1 LADPRRFE
9 LMARLMTER
18 FAAPR
23 IWDIAGGQGRLNA
36 ALTALGREVTTFDN
50 RWKRLPNLRYE
61 ERFLT
66 LDEPCGCDLLVG
78 MHPDGAT
85 RIAIEYAVL
94 HRIPVAVVPCC
105 SDNSMPYKPWVL
117 HIAELA
123 EQGGMTVDLVDLP
136 MEGRCRV
143 VIATPAEHQE
153 RPRSDPHGAL

>member
-1 LADPRRFE
+1 MADVRRFD
-9 LMARLMTER
+9 LFAKLVTER

-66 LDEPCGCDLLVG
+66 MDEPCRCDLLVG
-78 MHPDGAT
+78 MHPDDAT
-85 RIAIEYAVL
+85 RIAIEYAAL

-105 SDNSMPYKPWVL
+105 SDNTMSYKPWVRYL
-117 HIAELA
+117 AELA
-123 EQGGMTVDLVDLP
+123 EEGGLRVELIDLP
-136 MEGRCRV
+136 MTGRNRV
-143 VIATPAEHQE
+143 VLGVP
-153 RPRSDPHGAL
+153 